1 MNNALNAG
9 EFLLRPLRRLQI
21 AKYNDTTVV
30 VGCQGRFKMQL
41 VHTRGNTRVWEQG
54 RPALVASP
62 RVRCPR
68 SQEKCEHL
76 LVNDSPLTIPRPVA
90 ASVTIALM
98 NGAGMHAPDSAAV
111 VSPSRYNGSMRV
123 YLDNCCFQRPLD
135 NKSQVRVRL
144 ESEAVLAILSLW
156 EQHQIE
162 VISSEALEFELAQN
176 PDPVRRAWIVSGAA
190 IRVQV
195 DYAISMRAKELE
207 AGGLRGM
214 DALHIACAE
223 AAGADYFC
231 SCDDRLLRRARV
243 IEGLRVKV
251 VSLLVLAGELAQ

>member
-1 MNNALNAG
+1 MPG
-9 EFLLRPLRRLQI
+9 D
-21 AKYNDTTVV
+21 K
-30 VGCQGRFKMQL
+30 
-41 VHTRGNTRVWEQG
+41 
-54 RPALVASP
+54 
-62 RVRCPR
+62 
-68 SQEKCEHL
+68 
-76 LVNDSPLTIPRPVA
+76 
-90 ASVTIALM
+90 SVTIALM

-176 PDPVRRAWIVSGAA
+176 PDPVRRAYVAEIVSGAA

-195 DYAISMRAKELE
+195 DHAISMRAKELE

-214 DALHIACAE
+214 DALRIACAE

>member
-1 MNNALNAG
+1 MSAQEDAD
-9 EFLLRPLRRLQI
+9 RR
-21 AKYNDTTVV
+21 
-30 VGCQGRFKMQL
+30 
-41 VHTRGNTRVWEQG
+41 
-54 RPALVASP
+54 
-62 RVRCPR
+62 RCMPGD
-68 SQEKCEHL
+68 K
-76 LVNDSPLTIPRPVA
+76 
-90 ASVTIALM
+90 SVTIALM

-176 PDPVRRAWIVSGAA
+176 PDPVRRAYVAEIVSGAA

-195 DYAISMRAKELE
+195 DHAISMRAKELE